1 MILAKYISVLLHP
14 FICATVAFL
23 LLLSDSFLPLSKY
36 LVIVGITFS
45 ATVVLPALQVIIM
58 KRRGQTSSLDIPER
72 EVRINPFIKS
82 AIIYGV
88 ALIFLWI
95 IHAPQSVTILM
106 WAYAFNTAVAT
117 IITKY
122 WKISIHGMALGGPIA
137 ALGIV
142 VSPFYFW
149 CLLLILPI
157 TYSRVKL
164 NAHTTLQV
172 LAGFT
177 LGFILTTIH
186 FILLGAL

>member
-23 LLLSDSFLPLSKY
+23 LLLSDSLLPLSKY

-45 ATVVLPALQVIIM
+45 ATVILPALQVIIM
-58 KRRGQTSSLDIPER
+58 KRRGQTGSLDIPER

-82 AIIYGV
+82 AVIYGV
-88 ALIFLWI
+88 ALIVLWI
-95 IHAPQSVTILM
+95 IRAPQSVTILM
-106 WAYAFNTAVAT
+106 WAYTFNTAVAV

-137 ALGIV
+137 ALGIA
-142 VSPFYFW
+142 VSPLYFW

-164 NAHTTLQV
+164 NAHTIPQV